1 MFGQKILTSILL
13 IVKIDSS
20 EIYQGINFWIFI
32 LFGLAVA
39 IGIYALFRLYIRRV
53 RIQKKVLERK
63 VEKRT
68 SEISTQKEELQK
80 QSEALKKAYEEI
92 KTKNIAIEEAFE
104 HLTNSFARL
113 SDVNREKDGIISIV
127 AHDLRTPLNNI
138 EGLIQL
144 VSMDGNLNNDQ
155 KDYIAKIRTVVKHG
169 NEMIRDLLDINQAKN
184 QKPELTLAELD
195 LNDFIENWRANFEET
210 LSSKKQKLILSGDY
224 KSIRFKS
231 DAGVLSRIMDNLMSN
246 AIKFSEVGKKI
257 EIEIN
262 PIGDLIKIVV
272 KDEGPGISED
282 DQLKMFKPFTK
293 LSARPTNGEPSN
305 GLGLSII
312 KSLSKQLGGNVDV
325 KSELGV
331 GTSFEVIFPMEVT
344 QKVAAKQ

>member
-1 MFGQKILTSILL
+1 M
-13 IVKIDSS
+13 
-20 EIYQGINFWIFI
+20 
-32 LFGLAVA
+32 
-39 IGIYALFRLYIRRV
+39 

-92 KTKNIAIEEAFE
+92 KTKNTAIEEAFE
-104 HLTNSFARL
+104 HLTNSFAKL

-144 VSMDGNLNNDQ
+144 VSLDGNLSEDQ

-184 QKPELTLAELD
+184 QKPELTITELSI
-195 LNDFIENWRANFEET
+195 NDFIEGWRTSFEEA

-224 KSIRFKS
+224 KSVILKS
-231 DAGVLSRIMDNLMSN
+231 DIGLLSRIMDNLMSN
-246 AIKFSEVGKKI
+246 AIKFSEIGKAI

-262 PIGDLIKIVV
+262 PIDDLLKIII

-282 DQLKMFKPFTK
+282 DQLKMFKPFTR
-293 LSARPTNGEPSN
+293 LSAKPTNGEPSN
-305 GLGLSII
+305 GLGLSIV
-312 KSLSKQLGGNVDV
+312 KSLSKQLRGEVSV
-325 KSELGV
+325 KSQIGF
-331 GTSFEVIFPMEVT
+331 GTSFELMIPINVENEVRN
-344 QKVAAKQ
+344 KNKIIPS